1 MKKGKIPTI
10 IGIVLLALGIF
21 AGVFLIR
28 NRQIFKLGASPDASP
43 NDVRIT
49 NISDTS
55 FDVSWTTVKETSGF
69 VSWGKTVSTFDRVEN
84 SDALGEKGF
93 THYFTINAL
102 TPETNYYFKISSDGN
117 EYDNNGN
124 PWQIKTGS
132 TLSQP
137 LNNILIN
144 GSILSATGNVEAKT
158 LVYVIVGGG
167 SPLSTTTSDSGS
179 WLLPISVARNQ
190 TLDDYVTIDP
200 KTTLLEISVNA
211 GPDGVA
217 SAQIYPQSANPI
229 PEIIIGN
236 SHNFKGLPASEGS
249 GLPNANLQ
257 IPSDT
262 ATQSSGFNVEQN
274 TATVAAKT
282 VTLDSVDQGEVIN
295 TTDPEFFGKGPKGT
309 DITIT
314 VESDPQTEQLTVPT
328 TGNWKWSP
336 PADLAP
342 GTHKVTLTWRDAQGI
357 LRTLTRDFIV
367 QASEGPAFVSTP
379 SASPRSTASATPTI
393 RPTATARATATASAR
408 PTPPNTGSL
417 TPTLVLSIMG
427 IGVIAFGLMLW
438 KMSEA
443 N

>member
-10 IGIVLLALGIF
+10 IGIVLLAIGIF
-21 AGVFLIR
+21 AGVLMVK
-28 NRQIFKLGASPDASP
+28 NQQIFKLGASPDASP

-49 NISDTS
+49 NLADTS
-55 FDVSWTTVKETSGF
+55 FNVSWTTVKETAGF
-69 VSWGKTVSTFDRVEN
+69 ISWGKTSTTFDRVES

-124 PWQIKTGS
+124 PWQVKTGS

-144 GSILSATGNVEAKT
+144 GSVLSISGIAKSKA
-158 LVYVIVGGG
+158 LVYVIVGGS
-167 SPLSTTTSDSGS
+167 SPLSTTTSDSGI
-179 WLLPISVARNQ
+179 WLLPISAARNQ
-190 TLDDYVTIDP
+190 TLDSYVTIDS
-200 KTTLLEISVNA
+200 KTTLLEISVNS
-211 GPDGVA
+211 GTDGVA
-217 SAQIYPQSANPI
+217 SAQIYSQSANPV
-229 PEIIIGN
+229 PPIIIGK
-236 SHNFKGLPASEGS
+236 SHDFKNLPASEGS

-257 IPSDT
+257 IPSDS
-262 ATQSSGFNVEQN
+262 ATQSSGFEVEQN
-274 TATVAAKT
+274 LNTVPPKT
-282 VTLDSVDQGEVIN
+282 VTLESVDQGEIVN

-309 DITIT
+309 AITIT
-314 VESDPQTEQLTVPT
+314 VESDPQTEQLTVPASES
-328 TGNWKWSP
+328 WKWSP
-336 PADLAP
+336 PKNLTP
-342 GTHKVTLTWRDAQGI
+342 GTHKISITWRDAQGI

-379 SASPRSTASATPTI
+379 SGTPRATSSATPTA
-393 RPTATARATATASAR
+393 RPTATATASAR
-408 PTPPNTGSL
+408 PTPPNTGIL

-427 IGVIAFGLMLW
+427 IGVIAFGFMLW

-443 N
+443 NN